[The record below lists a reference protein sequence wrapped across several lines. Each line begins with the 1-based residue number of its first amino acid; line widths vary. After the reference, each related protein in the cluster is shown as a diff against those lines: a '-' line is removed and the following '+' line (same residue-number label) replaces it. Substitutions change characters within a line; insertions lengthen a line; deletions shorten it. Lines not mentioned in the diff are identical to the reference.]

1 MIENI
6 EEEEPLTLVA
16 KLKCI
21 IIRDLFAQI
30 SKNIRSE
37 KKFFLRIFSEGLKM
51 VFFESGK
58 ETEIEIF
65 FQREM
70 FTSYTFPV

>member
-37 KKFFLRIFSEGLKM
+37 KKFFLRLFPEGIKM
-51 VFFESGK
+51 VFF
-58 ETEIEIF
+58 
-65 FQREM
+65 
-70 FTSYTFPV
+70 